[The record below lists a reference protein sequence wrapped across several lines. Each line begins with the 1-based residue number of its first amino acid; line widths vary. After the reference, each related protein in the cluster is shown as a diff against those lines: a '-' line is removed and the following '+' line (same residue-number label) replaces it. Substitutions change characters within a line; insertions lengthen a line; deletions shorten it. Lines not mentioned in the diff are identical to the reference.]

1 MAAEALHGE
10 EAGRAAGGEAI
21 PGRSGRRVRWRKGPS
36 RQPRAHWAL
45 LGLVLF
51 VLAAGLT
58 LDGYR
63 DRALGHSGTDRQ
75 LTGGPATLA
84 SAGPVLDLSGSA
96 ARSVTGAAGTIALT
110 FDDGPDPRWTPRL
123 LAVLAHHHVPATF
136 FVVGSRVLAHPGLV
150 RAELAAAARADWV
163 SDSSRSR

>member
-1 MAAEALHGE
+1 MGDEVAATEPLG
-10 EAGRAAGGEAI
+10 AGPASAEPGAVAGT
-21 PGRSGRRVRWRKGPS
+21 GRRRRRRRGDGPP

-63 DRALGHSGTDRQ
+63 QRAIGHSGTDTE

-84 SAGPVLDLSGSA
+84 GAGPVLDLSGAS
-96 ARSVTGAAGTIALT
+96 ARSVTGAPRTIALT
-110 FDDGPDPRWTPRL
+110 FDDGPDPRWTPQV
-123 LAVLAHHHVPATF
+123 LAVLARDHVPATF
-136 FVVGSRVLAHPGLV
+136 FVVGSRVLAYPQLV
-150 RAELAAAARADWV
+150 RA
-163 SDSSRSR
+163 